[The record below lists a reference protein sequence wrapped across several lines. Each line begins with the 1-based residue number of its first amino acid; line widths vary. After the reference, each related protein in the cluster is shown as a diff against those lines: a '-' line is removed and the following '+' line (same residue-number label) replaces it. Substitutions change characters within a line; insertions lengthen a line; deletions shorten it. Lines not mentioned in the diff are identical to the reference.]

1 MRYTDLFEISVVDS
15 KVIDLLSILS
25 SEGVESIP
33 LDALVSELV
42 AMGVDVDDQSLF
54 DELDNIPI
62 VNNIKDEIVNDKSII
77 HHYGD
82 SDCFLKKSESDTFH
96 HTSIAKSYQSMRESI
111 SQFDSNKYK
120 QPKKIRIF

>member
-33 LDALVSELV
+33 LDALVGELV

-62 VNNIKDEIVNDKSII
+62 VNNIKDGIVYFNTASMGASNLNKVDQEKNKKKVKAMAKKQVDKELS
-77 HHYGD
+77 
-82 SDCFLKKSESDTFH
+82 K
-96 HTSIAKSYQSMRESI
+96 
-111 SQFDSNKYK
+111 
-120 QPKKIRIF
+120 